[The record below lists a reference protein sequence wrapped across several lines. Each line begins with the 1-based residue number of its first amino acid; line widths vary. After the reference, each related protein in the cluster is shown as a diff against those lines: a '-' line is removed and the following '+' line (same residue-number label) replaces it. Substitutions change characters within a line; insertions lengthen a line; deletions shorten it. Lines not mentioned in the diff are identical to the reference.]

1 MKYLSSVTSHHANWG
16 QCYPHQGTTKF
27 EDARFLLSTNHF
39 IFSVIVLLNQSCRVS
54 VYKPLQ
60 FEQLVSPVGVISSD
74 AHPFVTHYSACPPPL
89 SPTSGPTGLP
99 QHTWFWSFCLTSR
112 LFSLAAPTET
122 EQGGSKAGKR
132 ALISKE
138 ETQ

>member
-1 MKYLSSVTSHHANWG
+1 M
-16 QCYPHQGTTKF
+16 
-27 EDARFLLSTNHF
+27 
-39 IFSVIVLLNQSCRVS
+39 LLNQSCRVS
-54 VYKPLQ
+54 VYKPPQ
-60 FEQLVSPVGVISSD
+60 CEQLVSPAGVISSE

-112 LFSLAAPTET
+112 VFKLAAPTET
-122 EQGGSKAGKR
+122 EPDGSKAGKR

-138 ETQ
+138 EKKRNAWKCVSNIPAPVGMVLAPGTSLSSFS